1 MTEGIFTMKK
11 MLIYLLVL
19 SCLFVTVTQSLTAQ
33 AASKSGYTCK
43 KEVITVNRHL
53 VNAQVSEDN
62 KGNLNVIT
70 HQSYVPKF
78 EYQFL
83 TWGNGKN
90 AVSKTILKK
99 EVFPAVIKK
108 DPAYRYNTVKL
119 GKRGTIQFISEVY
132 KKKNDWRQVFTM
144 TNSKGKKI
152 VSIDISKKMKSYN
165 ENPVK
170 NDLEFGKDKI
180 VDFEVT
186 GKYLDVLIDEK
197 DTNGEE
203 GRIYSVQRFNLKT
216 GKRVR
221 AQRLERK
228 CFAIMD
234 GYLYASDGETKTGYK
249 YSLNGKRCIWES
261 VVNKEFW
268 TGHDA
273 VGKNLYFI
281 KEDGIYKINTS
292 INNSKPKLIISSKEC
307 PVLNKEDTFKYLYV
321 DNKNHF
327 YLVVDFYTSY
337 KKHLYEF
344 TKK

>member
-1 MTEGIFTMKK
+1 M
-11 MLIYLLVL
+11 
-19 SCLFVTVTQSLTAQ
+19 
-33 AASKSGYTCK
+33 
-43 KEVITVNRHL
+43 
-53 VNAQVSEDN
+53 
-62 KGNLNVIT
+62 
-70 HQSYVPKF
+70 
-78 EYQFL
+78 
-83 TWGNGKN
+83 
-90 AVSKTILKK
+90 
-99 EVFPAVIKK
+99 
-108 DPAYRYNTVKL
+108 
-119 GKRGTIQFISEVY
+119 Y

-186 GKYLDVLIDEK
+186 GKYLDVLIEEK

-234 GYLYASDGETKTGYK
+234 GYLYGGESKSDYRDYK
-249 YSLNGKRCIWES
+249 YSLDGKKCMWEMKQCDNPNGKWALS
-261 VVNKEFW
+261 
-268 TGHDA
+268 DA
-273 VGKNLYFI
+273 KGNYIYYYNSK
-281 KEDGIYKINTS
+281 GIYLLNVTK
-292 INNSKPKLIISSKEC
+292 KGARPKKIISSKEC
-307 PVLNKEDTFKYLYV
+307 PALKERDTIKRLYV